1 MGARMANDAATF
13 QRYICQA
20 PLCVMTHALF
30 HHVLPPAV
38 LNSVF
43 AENAKIQY
51 DYAVPFSSITEIMA
65 SVACRTRAS
74 VNAAYVAQAESFPV
88 SVQALYGKLQG
99 VELDVSRQLVVRS
112 ALRCEDLLKCMPG
125 GKLPPLLRD
134 YSVRILDGNH
144 LAGTEH
150 RLEVLRP
157 TSNAALPGK
166 SLAVLDPESRLI
178 VDLFPC
184 EDGHAQERS
193 LLPQV
198 IETIRPRQL
207 WIADR
212 NFCTGGFLHAIRER
226 LAFFVIRQHLGLS
239 LEVTGERKYIGTS
252 ETGEVYEQSARL
264 PDPNDETRIMKLRR
278 ITVVLKQPDRD
289 GNTELHIVT
298 NLPKREASALKVA
311 ELYRDRW
318 LVETAFFNLT
328 MNLRCELNT
337 LGYPKAALFSFS
349 VAVACYNILAV
360 ILASLSVVHE
370 TKVIQTTFSYYYMAR
385 EIMEVTQGML
395 IALPPKTWSKFRQ
408 MSAIEM
414 AEYLRHIAGQINLS
428 KYRKTIR
435 GPKKPVV
442 KLEYQNGHHDSTAKL
457 LENKP
462 KKLPT
467 CTDPGHP

>member
-1 MGARMANDAATF
+1 MANDSATF
-13 QRYICQA
+13 QRYIDKA
-20 PLCVMTHALF
+20 PLCVMTHSLF
-30 HHVLPPAV
+30 HHILPASV

-43 AENAKIQY
+43 AEHANAQY
-51 DYAVPFSSITEIMA
+51 DYTVPFSSVVEIMA

-74 VNAAYVAQAESFPV
+74 VNAAHFAQAGTFPV
-88 SVQALYGKLQG
+88 SVQALYDKLKG

-112 ALRCEDLLKCMPG
+112 ALRCEELLDGLPG
-125 GKLPPLLRD
+125 GKPSPLLPG
-134 YSVRILDGNH
+134 YAVRILDGNH

-150 RLEVLRP
+150 RLEVLRG

-198 IETIRPRQL
+198 IATIRPRQL

-212 NFCTGGFLHAIRER
+212 NFCTAGFLHSIREQ
-226 LAFFVIRQHLGLS
+226 LAFFLIRQHQGLP
-239 LEVTGERKYIGTS
+239 LELTGQRKHIGTS
-252 ETGEVYEQSARL
+252 DTGEVYEQEARL
-264 PDPNDETRIMKLRR
+264 PHPADATRILKLRR

-289 GNTELHIVT
+289 GDTELHIVT
-298 NLPKREASALKVA
+298 NLSKRAASALKVA
-311 ELYRDRW
+311 ELYRERW

-360 ILASLSVVHE
+360 ILASLSAVHE
-370 TKVIQTTFSYYYMAR
+370 AEVIQAKFSYYYMAR

-395 IALPPKTWSKFRQ
+395 IALPPKAWSHFRQ
-408 MSAIEM
+408 MSPDEM
-414 AEYLRHIAGQINLS
+414 ANYLLDIARQVNLR
-428 KYRKTIR
+428 KYTKTIR

-457 LENKP
+457 LANKNMKVP
-462 KKLPT
+462 KRT
-467 CTDPGHP
+467 VSAHP